1 MVKLLKASG
10 SEVVMVMKAGVLH
23 SEEEKRDLED
33 VDSRLRNSQ
42 VESTNGTV
50 AEESC
55 DSLDCLADSS
65 NTSLERIQAACL
77 STGSDS
83 DVSSPGFIPARHTN
97 LQRTS
102 SNPLLDGERS
112 KVSGMGVA
120 RRLSDGP
127 ELEETDGGDPRR
139 KSECPLV
146 TFPGFHSHMQFL

>member
-23 SEEEKRDLED
+23 LDEERQGLEED
-33 VDSRLRNSQ
+33 NDGLRNSQ
-42 VESTNGTV
+42 VESTNGIV
-50 AEESC
+50 ADESC

-65 NTSLERIQAACL
+65 HTSLERMQQACL

-83 DVSSPGFIPARHTN
+83 DVSSPGFIPTRRLN

-112 KVSGMGVA
+112 KVAGMGMA
-120 RRLSDGP
+120 RRLSDGQ
-127 ELEETDGGDPRR
+127 ELDETDGGDPRR
-139 KSECPLV
+139 KSECHLV
-146 TFPGFHSHMQFL
+146 SFPGY